1 MRLTDS
7 ERERFL
13 SRIGPPNDN
22 GCMEWLGRVDRDGY
36 GVFDIRRGKT
46 AAGKEIKYSLR
57 ANIVA
62 WEVEYNEDFPE
73 GMLSCHTC
81 DNPPCCNA
89 KDHLYPGTA
98 KDNMVDRSV
107 RGRYGSGVSKAKGK
121 ENSKSKSIHSQL
133 DEILKRSK

>member
-13 SRIGPPNDN
+13 SKLGQPDSN
-22 GCMEWLGRVDRDGY
+22 GCIEWLGRRDRDGY
-36 GVFDIRRGKT
+36 GVFDIRRGT
-46 AAGKEIKYSLR
+46 DNTGKEIKYSLR

-62 WEVEYNEDFPE
+62 WEVEYDEEFPK
-73 GMLSCHTC
+73 GLYACHTC

-89 KDHLYPGTA
+89 RDHLYPGTPS
-98 KDNMVDRSV
+98 DNMVDRRN
-107 RGRYGSGVSKAKGK
+107 RGRDGRKESKGK
-121 ENSKSKSIHSQL
+121 KVIKGGKIHNQL